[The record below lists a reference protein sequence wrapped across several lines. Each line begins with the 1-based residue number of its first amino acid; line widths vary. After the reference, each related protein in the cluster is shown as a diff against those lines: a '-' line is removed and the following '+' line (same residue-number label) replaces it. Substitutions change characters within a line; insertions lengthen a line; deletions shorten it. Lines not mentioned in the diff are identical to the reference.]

1 MLNVAVENGGS
12 GASGNSAVTMRDVE
26 ITFGRDAAAFT
37 AVQNVSLDIRQGEII
52 TVIGPS
58 GCGKS
63 TLLRVIADLLP
74 QSAGDVVVLGGSSEE
89 ARKRRDIGFVFQD
102 STLLPWRTAL
112 ENVALPL
119 EIGQGKMNGSA
130 DSKSEPERLLK
141 LVGLSGRENAVP
153 SELSGGMRQ
162 RVAIARALVGSPR
175 ILLMDEPFG
184 ALDEITRD
192 RLNEELLQIWRNTGT
207 TIIFVTHTI
216 SEAAYLGERV
226 AVMAANPGRI
236 VEVVDMRPLK
246 KNNTISRD
254 DVKFNEAVS
263 HLRHLLSECQKESS
277 S

>member
-1 MLNVAVENGGS
+1 MLNVAVAEEDFGGS
-12 GASGNSAVTMRDVE
+12 GSSAVTLSDVE
-26 ITFGRDAAAFT
+26 ITFGLGAAAIT
-37 AVQNVSLDIRQGEII
+37 AVQNVSLEIEQGELV

-63 TLLRVIADLLP
+63 TLLRVISDLIP
-74 QSAGDVVVLGGSSEE
+74 QSAGDVAILGGTPED

-119 EIGQGKMNGSA
+119 EVGQGKSKASA
-130 DSKSEPERLLK
+130 DSQSEPKRLLN
-141 LVGLSGRENAVP
+141 LVGLSGRENAMP

-207 TIIFVTHTI
+207 TIVFVTHTI
-216 SEAAYLGERV
+216 SEAAYLGQRV
-226 AVMAANPGRI
+226 VVMASNPGRI
-236 VEVVDMRPLK
+236 VEVMDMKPLK
-246 KNNTISRD
+246 KDSEISRD
-254 DVKFNEAVS
+254 DPHFNEAVS
-263 HLRHLLSECQKESS
+263 HLRHLLSDSQKESDA
-277 S
+277 

>member
-1 MLNVAVENGGS
+1 
-12 GASGNSAVTMRDVE
+12 MRDVE

-63 TLLRVIADLLP
+63 TLLRVIADLLS